1 MKKLNFLIFL
11 FIYSSVSIAE
21 TNYLNCVIERAQT
34 SGYMETDTTKV
45 IKTNEPLIKIDD
57 GDFTLFVGN
66 KFNSEMF
73 PDSIDALVIGKPKK
87 SLLEDYY
94 KWDHSSYFKRSGFEA
109 YRKLSYALA
118 RDTLILTQSN
128 TVDFSS
134 LGAKNLYST
143 NTYQCSFVTKEKFD
157 TYMLELSE
165 KYKALNAEVETAREE
180 TESKRQI

>member
-11 FIYSSVSIAE
+11 FIYPSISVAE
-21 TNYLNCVIERAQT
+21 TNYLNCVLERMQA
-34 SGYMETDTTKV
+34 SGYMEMDTKEV

-66 KFNSEMF
+66 RYNSEMF
-73 PDSIDALVIGKPKK
+73 PNSIDALVIGKPNK
-87 SLLEDYY
+87 SLSEDYY
-94 KWDHSSYFKRSGFEA
+94 KWDHSAYIKKSGVET

-128 TVDFSS
+128 TVDFSG

-143 NTYQCSFVTKEKFD
+143 NTYQCSFVTKEIFA

-165 KYKALNAEVETAREE
+165 KYEALNAEIETAIKEK
-180 TESKRQI
+180 ESKRKI